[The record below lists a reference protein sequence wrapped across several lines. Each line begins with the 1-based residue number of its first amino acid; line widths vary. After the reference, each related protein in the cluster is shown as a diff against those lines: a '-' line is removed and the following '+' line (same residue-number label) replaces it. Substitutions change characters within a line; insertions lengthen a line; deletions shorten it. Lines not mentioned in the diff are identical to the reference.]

1 MKLTKALAVTS
12 AGLLLSACGGESGDS
27 SDARL
32 TAESVASMNQLVER
46 TDQILDALDTLNNSA
61 RRVPFLARL
70 NVGEEESLVVN
81 GDLSVV
87 AACVS
92 EPSEQPRREALAI
105 SEPGSSS
112 GYLELYYVSSVAG
125 SLLEQTGSYMT
136 AEERYLVADTSS
148 ISNVDIDEGSAISA
162 AGDAISI
169 NGETTLL
176 SAGSQG
182 SDCLVAGIAHVMS
195 GTAAPEFTIPSSESE
210 GPGDELP
217 PPPPPGFEL

>member
-1 MKLTKALAVTS
+1 MKLTKALAVS
-12 AGLLLSACGGESGDS
+12 AAGLLLSACGDESGDS

-46 TDQILDALDTLNNSA
+46 TEQILSDLDTLNNSA

-70 NVGEEESLVVN
+70 NVGDEENLVVN

-92 EPSEQPRREALAI
+92 ERSVQPRREALAI
-105 SEPGSSS
+105 SEPDSSN
-112 GYLELYYVSSVAG
+112 GYLELYYVSSVTG

-136 AEERYLVADTSS
+136 AEERYLVASANS
-148 ISNVDIDEGSAISA
+148 ISDVDIDEGSAISA
-162 AGDAISI
+162 AGDVISI

-176 SAGSQG
+176 SNGSQG

-195 GTAAPEFTIPSSESE
+195 GSAAPEFTIPSGDSEL
-210 GPGDELP
+210 PPPPP